1 MKRQHLTRRQKDY
14 ITKVESALAKKEIRN
29 CGRWCEVT
37 LNKTGETVKI
47 VRTGYGAME
56 RPEGDSHEVL
66 LNGELVKEFNNLTE
80 VAMWIICR
88 NNH

>member
-1 MKRQHLTRRQKDY
+1 MREQQLTWKQRAY
-14 ITKVESALAKKEIRN
+14 ITKVESALAKKEVSN

-37 LNKTGETVKI
+37 LNKTGEKVTI

-56 RPEGDSHEVL
+56 RPEGDSHNVL
-66 LNGELVKEFNNLTE
+66 LNGEFVKEFNNLKE